1 MNHAC
6 CGEVAGESDRAPPVA
21 LGLADGLALVAS
33 PAFAIMALISASPGE
48 SPAAMLCGGAQA
60 SPLSG
65 MVAMYALMSA
75 FHAAPWLRL
84 IATQRSWADRS

>member
-1 MNHAC
+1 VSHAC
-6 CGEVAGESDRAPPVA
+6 CGAAAGESDRAPPTA
-21 LGLADGLALVAS
+21 LGVADGLALVAS

-60 SPLSG
+60 SPFGG

-84 IATQRSWADRS
+84 IAAQRSWGGRS